1 MENDRIKIETEK
13 FQKDSDSDRGLKIE
27 IKNVVTKIV
36 TIVMGFCIIF
46 IICDALYFVF
56 NDKHMYSEWF
66 LATLLGSQLVI
77 LPLSL
82 LAIITRSLFP
92 PK

>member
-1 MENDRIKIETEK
+1 M
-13 FQKDSDSDRGLKIE
+13 QKDSESDRKLKIE

-36 TIVMGFCIIF
+36 TLVMGFCIIL
-46 IICDALYFVF
+46 IIFDALYFVLK
-56 NDKHMYSEWF
+56 DKHVYSEWF

-92 PK
+92 PKEK